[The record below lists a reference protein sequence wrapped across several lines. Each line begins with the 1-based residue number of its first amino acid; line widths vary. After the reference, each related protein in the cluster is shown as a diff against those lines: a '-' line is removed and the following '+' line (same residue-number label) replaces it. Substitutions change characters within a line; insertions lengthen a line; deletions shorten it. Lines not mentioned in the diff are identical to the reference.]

1 MFKFPASSAHGLVA
15 NPSLHP
21 DFSFDLSDSLKS
33 LFNYSVND
41 APVRKLGTGVRT
53 K

>member
-1 MFKFPASSAHGLVA
+1 MFKFPASARCLVA

-33 LFNYSVND
+33 LFNYSIND
-41 APVRKLGTGVRT
+41 VPVRKLGTRART